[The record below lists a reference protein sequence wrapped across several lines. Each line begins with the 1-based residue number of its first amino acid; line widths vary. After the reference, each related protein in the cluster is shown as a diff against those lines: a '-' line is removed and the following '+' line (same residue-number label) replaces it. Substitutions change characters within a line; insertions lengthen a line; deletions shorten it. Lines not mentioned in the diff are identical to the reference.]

1 MKKTGRMIVAAVMC
15 AVMMFATGIN
25 TTGLTNA
32 QKNSINSKIAAYQ
45 AENRKLQNEIAKLKK
60 EKNQQKAVL
69 DALQKKIANIQAIIN
84 AYNAEIT
91 RINGVIA
98 ENKNTIEA
106 KQAEIEQDK
115 LDYKKRLRAIY
126 MSSWDSDLKILLGA
140 QDFTEYLELTK
151 LTEAVSKK
159 DKQLIA
165 RLNDEIDELNK
176 IIEENNELLRQQVE
190 LKDEVKKQQDEL
202 KAQQAEATKLYNE
215 ISSQVTS
222 DTKEISAN
230 EAEIAKLKKQLE
242 AEVTKKGNASATFI
256 NPNTGFMWPVAGYY
270 GISSP
275 FGQRRSGFHSGM
287 DISGGGILGRP
298 ILAIADGEVYMVNN
312 SWTAAQG
319 RSGYASYGN
328 FCAINHGT
336 MTVKGSSAKYVA
348 FYAHATS
355 ITVSVGQKVKQGQ
368 VVGFVG
374 TTGNSTGP
382 HLHIGI
388 QKNGSWVNPYPL
400 LRG

>member
-1 MKKTGRMIVAAVMC
+1 MGKIRNMTVAAVMC
-15 AVMMFATGIN
+15 AVMLFLTGVH
-25 TTGLTNA
+25 TTGLTTA
-32 QKNSINSKIAAYQ
+32 QKNAINNKISNYQ
-45 AENRKLQNEIAKLKK
+45 AENRKLANEIAKLKK
-60 EKNQQKAVL
+60 EKNQQSAIL
-69 DALQKKIANIQAIIN
+69 DALQKKIANTQSIIN
-84 AYNAEIT
+84 AYNAEID

-98 ENKNTIEA
+98 ENKNTITA

-126 MSSWDSDLKILLGA
+126 MSNWDSDLKILLGA
-140 QDFTEYLELTK
+140 KTFTEYLELSQ
-151 LTEAVSKK
+151 LTDAVSQNDKK
-159 DKQLIA
+159 LIDRLKSEIEQL
-165 RLNDEIDELNK
+165 NV
-176 IIEENNELLRQQVE
+176 IIEENNKLLSEQVE
-190 LKDEVKKQQDEL
+190 LKEEIKKQQDEL
-202 KAQQAEATKLYNE
+202 KEQQAEATAIYNE
-215 ISSQVTS
+215 INKQVS
-222 DTKEISAN
+222 ADTKEISAN

-242 AEVTKKGNASATFI
+242 AEVTKKGNAASTFI

-287 DISGGGILGRP
+287 DISGGGISGRP
-298 ILAIADGEVYMVNN
+298 ILAIADGEVYMVNK
-312 SWTAAQG
+312 SWTPSQG

-336 MTVKGSSAKYVA
+336 MTIKGSSAKYVA

-355 ITVSVGQKVKQGQ
+355 IIVSVGQKVKQGQ
-368 VVGFVG
+368 VLGYVG